1 MIRYYLKIALI
12 IFLVLNICGCAEL
25 RRKFIRKKKPKKEE
39 FSFYAPEQYKPRP
52 PHERYQEHYILWHN
66 WHLDLARMEGT
77 SHLRDMRSLNES
89 LRHLTAMR
97 DLLEEEKA
105 KELDVQVKHMETVKE
120 KIKKTKKDVVKDPHS
135 RKVIEKVERIIINSF
150 TYNRMKDYI
159 KSDDSQLSEEESE
172 EE

>member
-1 MIRYYLKIALI
+1 MFRNCLKLI
-12 IFLVLNICGCAEL
+12 LIVVLITNLGGCAEL

-39 FSFYAPEQYKPRP
+39 FSFYRPEEYKAKP

-66 WHLDLARMEGT
+66 WHLDLERMEGT
-77 SHLRDMRSLNES
+77 SHLRDMRSLDES

-135 RKVIEKVERIIINSF
+135 RKVIERVERIIINSF

-159 KSDDSQLSEEESE
+159 KSDDSGLGEKEREEE
-172 EE
+172 